1 MHDVEKY
8 AAKLGNIKLE
18 SYYFGNNAFF
28 DKQITNSFE
37 VRFPGGIFPWK
48 KNDNRLIYIMTCS
61 TPNKKY
67 IISCCELGNNIRGNE
82 HTIWNLFKTL
92 EAENLKGVANLFISL
107 LFRFYNYKYKDKG
120 GDKLL
125 NLYIIPKYSMP
136 AYITYLKNG
145 FAMDC
150 TKNFWVNY
158 RNGLE
163 QALYMYK
170 K

>member
-1 MHDVEKY
+1 MQEVEKY
-8 AAKLGNIKLE
+8 SRQLENIKLE
-18 SYYFGNNAFF
+18 TYFYGNHIFF
-28 DKQITNSFE
+28 DKQINESFKI
-37 VRFPGGIFPWK
+37 RFPAGIFPWK
-48 KNDNRLIYIMTCS
+48 KNDKRIIYIMTCS

-67 IISCCELGNNIRGNE
+67 IICCCELGNNIRGNE

-92 EAENLKGVANLFISL
+92 ESENLKGVANLFISL
-107 LFRFYNYKYKDKG
+107 LFRFYNNKYKD

-125 NLYIIPKYSMP
+125 NLYIIPKYSKA

-145 FAMDC
+145 FIHNSP
-150 TKNFWVNY
+150 KNFWLNY
-158 RNGLE
+158 RGNLE